1 MGESI
6 RVGPDLRVGL
16 RMQTASLPH
25 SRGIPAPC
33 LSFPVAALLAD
44 ADMVPKGTSGAP
56 RDWHC
61 PLPIPHPQCSSG
73 LASPRL
79 PWAPGSARIKGACA
93 GWRALARRALPCPV
107 LPGPPTGSPERPWLR
122 AGQWG
127 RAGTL
132 PQPWAGARQVG
143 TLPCASH
150 MWGWVWW
157 GSPSFVPVPV
167 GWLGDSHL
175 CPGGIERSEEMLSC
189 TKPGSV
195 RHKASSGG
203 AGDTSRGCSQ
213 PGERLVG
220 SSGRKNEKTER

>member
-1 MGESI
+1 MALPSAHPSPA
-6 RVGPDLRVGL
+6 VQLRAGV
-16 RMQTASLPH
+16 SP
-25 SRGIPAPC
+25 
-33 LSFPVAALLAD
+33 AALGSRL
-44 ADMVPKGTSGAP
+44 
-56 RDWHC
+56 C
-61 PLPIPHPQCSSG
+61 PHQRCLCR
-73 LASPRL
+73 LAS
-79 PWAPGSARIKGACA
+79 AGTPGSALPRPA
-93 GWRALARRALPCPV
+93 RATHGL
-107 LPGPPTGSPERPWLR
+107 PERPWLR

-132 PQPWAGARQVG
+132 PLPWAGARQVG

-175 CPGGIERSEEMLSC
+175 CPGGIERPEEMLSC

>member
-107 LPGPPTGSPERPWLR
+107 LPGPPTGSQSGRGCGLGSG
-122 AGQWG
+122 AG
-127 RAGTL
+127 L
-132 PQPWAGARQVG
+132 EP
-143 TLPCASH
+143 
-150 MWGWVWW
+150 
-157 GSPSFVPVPV
+157 SPNPGPVP
-167 GWLGDSHL
+167 GRWGH
-175 CPGGIERSEEMLSC
+175 CP
-189 TKPGSV
+189 V
-195 RHKASSGG
+195 RPTCGAGSGG
-203 AGDTSRGCSQ
+203 GHPPLYPYLWGGWGTATCAQVALKG
-213 PGERLVG
+213 P
-220 SSGRKNEKTER
+220 RKC